1 VIFFIPLAFGAPV
14 RGPRRNIVIPFGSEK
29 LEWCSYPTVK
39 KSLKM
44 FNRFDR
50 IPACDG
56 QTDRQPSC
64 DGIVRAMHSIA
75 R

>member
-1 VIFFIPLAFGAPV
+1 
-14 RGPRRNIVIPFGSEK
+14 
-29 LEWCSYPTVK
+29 
-39 KSLKM
+39 M
-44 FNRFDR
+44 FNRFDK